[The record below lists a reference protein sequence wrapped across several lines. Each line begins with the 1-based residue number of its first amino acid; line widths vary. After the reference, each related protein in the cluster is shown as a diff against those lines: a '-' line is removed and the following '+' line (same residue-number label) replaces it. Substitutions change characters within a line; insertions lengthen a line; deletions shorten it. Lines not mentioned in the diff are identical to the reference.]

1 VPKPIF
7 KTSDATITDHK
18 VDKLVREFKAFTER
32 LERIQEEVHLLR
44 QANHAM
50 AKTIKESRYASR
62 T

>member
-1 VPKPIF
+1 MPKPIF
-7 KTSDATITDHK
+7 STSDATITDHK

-50 AKTIKESRYASR
+50 AKTIKGSRYGKND
-62 T
+62 